1 LDPHDFGDTGFCCGC
16 HCHCHCHY
24 CSK

>member
-16 HCHCHCHY
+16 HCHCHY